1 MAVERDC
8 TQGEVITLYAD
19 QFYAALNYH
28 YGSED
33 GTLCARIIA
42 GGDNAVASTNFLP
55 HTLFAHK
62 FSLKVRERLGA

>member
-42 GGDNAVASTNFLP
+42 GGDNAVPPRIFTAYPIRT
-55 HTLFAHK
+55 
-62 FSLKVRERLGA
+62 